1 MTMEGKFAVYQMK
14 QTPETRQ
21 IRFRSYK
28 TLQEKGIRVRQE
40 DYEKIYGGTLSPQDT
55 PEEIRERLDK
65 QPPRSFA
72 GHSVSVSD
80 VFVFYRSG
88 TVISYYVEKSGFT
101 VIENFIKGEGGSPG
115 PAVSIDTANFQIE
128 GKSGSWLAFD
138 NIRIG
143 GQEFFLM
150 EHETYGKEAAWVVVD
165 QAGKLAVDNVRNG
178 FDPEVKKKLE
188 EYLQPSQTEAGRQEN
203 PQPHQEKHSPEK
215 PRLDNWQKYMENGE
229 YLRSSEITEEQNYNL
244 IDGRKN
250 NMPSPKKP
258 QERKSVLAKLHKK
271 QAEIAARGGKRE
283 QQAAVENDREW
294 EQK

>member
-138 NIRIG
+138 SIRIG

-165 QAGKLAVDNVRNG
+165 
-178 FDPEVKKKLE
+178 
-188 EYLQPSQTEAGRQEN
+188 
-203 PQPHQEKHSPEK
+203 
-215 PRLDNWQKYMENGE
+215 
-229 YLRSSEITEEQNYNL
+229 
-244 IDGRKN
+244 
-250 NMPSPKKP
+250 
-258 QERKSVLAKLHKK
+258 
-271 QAEIAARGGKRE
+271 
-283 QQAAVENDREW
+283 
-294 EQK
+294 